1 MAKIET
7 ITSPHVFDLYAEGI
21 EDKTVVI
28 IDILRATSTITWA
41 FENGVEHIKPVLEK
55 EEALAERANGY
66 LAAGERDGITV
77 EGFDMGNSPKSY
89 NREQIEGKKI
99 ALTTTNGTVACHKAA
114 NAKKVLIG
122 SFLNKAAVVKAVQ
135 EEGNDV
141 LLFCA
146 GWKGKY
152 NLEDSLYAG
161 ALASYLAKDREVE
174 DDATL
179 AAMDLWHVAK
189 GDLREYLKKAS
200 HVKRFDRLGIVGD
213 LAFCMRQNIT
223 DIVPEY
229 KNGIIS

>member
-1 MAKIET
+1 
-7 ITSPHVFDLYAEGI
+7 
-21 EDKTVVI
+21 
-28 IDILRATSTITWA
+28 
-41 FENGVEHIKPVLEK
+41 
-55 EEALAERANGY
+55 
-66 LAAGERDGITV
+66 
-77 EGFDMGNSPKSY
+77 
-89 NREQIEGKKI
+89 
-99 ALTTTNGTVACHKAA
+99 LTTTNGTVACHKAA